1 MNFWLQKCLSAS
13 EKHFLFIKL
22 NLLMSHF
29 KAIILKFP
37 TSKNL
42 IGMISKLGQSK
53 NCHIW
58 IVEKNLKRLDSKKC

>member
-1 MNFWLQKCLSAS
+1 
-13 EKHFLFIKL
+13 
-22 NLLMSHF
+22 MSHF

-58 IVEKNLKRLDSKKC
+58 IVEKNLKRLDSKKV